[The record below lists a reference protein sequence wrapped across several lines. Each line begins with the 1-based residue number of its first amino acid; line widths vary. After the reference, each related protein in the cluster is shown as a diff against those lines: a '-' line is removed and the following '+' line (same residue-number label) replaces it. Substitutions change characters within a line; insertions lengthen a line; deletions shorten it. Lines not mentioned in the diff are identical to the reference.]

1 MNTHK
6 IVSFIS
12 AIVFLI
18 ITSGIGISIH
28 TCHDTIT
35 DFSIFPVE
43 SSHAEHSSCSANCST
58 ESTTH
63 EEDHS
68 ECCANERIIF
78 QYTEELFTSQP
89 QQISHSIQVITGI
102 ISLLFDTDFFTESK
116 IHSPPVADKKLYSLP
131 KLYSL
136 LCSYVLYE

>member
-12 AIVFLI
+12 AIVFLT

-35 DFSIFPVE
+35 DFSFFPVE
-43 SSHAEHSSCSANCST
+43 SSHAEHSSCST
-58 ESTTH
+58 ECTTENTTH
-63 EEDHS
+63 EEHHS
-68 ECCANERIIF
+68 ECCANERVVF
-78 QYTEELFTSQP
+78 QYTEELFTSQA
-89 QQISHSIQVITGI
+89 QQISHTIQVITGF
-102 ISLLFDTDFFTESK
+102 ISFVFDTDFFTESK
-116 IHSPPVADKKLYSLP
+116 KNSPPIADSKSYSLP

-136 LCSYVLYE
+136 FCSYVLYE